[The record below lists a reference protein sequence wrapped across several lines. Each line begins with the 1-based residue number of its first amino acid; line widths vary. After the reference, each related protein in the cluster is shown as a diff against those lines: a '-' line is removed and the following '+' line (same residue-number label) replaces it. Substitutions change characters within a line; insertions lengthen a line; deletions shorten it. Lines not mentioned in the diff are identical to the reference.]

1 MEGKG
6 QQAAAAASG
15 MSVRTARTW
24 QRGRLPSEKKGKRR
38 WRTRP
43 DPFAGV
49 WAEEVEPLLRSDVEG
64 ALRATT
70 ILEWLDERHPG
81 RFSLSQLRTL
91 QRRLRDWRA
100 LSGPDRE
107 VFFEQEH
114 PPGREA
120 QVDFTHCGELG
131 VTICGEPFGHLLF
144 HFVLSH
150 SGWRYVDVAYGET
163 FAALVKGMQGA
174 LWELGGVPEV
184 LRTDNL
190 SAATHELK
198 GSGGRAL
205 NERYAAVL
213 AHYGLRSTRTNPRS
227 SHENGVAEQGHHRLK
242 GALGQALILRGSRDF
257 RSVEAYISFVRQ
269 VADKR
274 NRLVGAKLEH
284 ERRCLRPLPPAPV
297 PEYVTYRT
305 KVRKWSTVRVAN
317 RTYTVPSRLIGMEVE
332 VRQYAD
338 HLEVYYKGRITP
350 RGDQQR
356 CSRSNVGRPANEER
370 TPGMPLLPW
379 RPTEPLGVGGI
390 ATHDPV
396 ERMDRVHG
404 AGEAGIDYR
413 HVIGSLVRKPGAFAR
428 YRYREQMFPTGAF
441 RLAYDALREWRGE
454 RADVDYV
461 RILHLA
467 ATTMESEVDRALGLL
482 LEAGTPFDYA
492 AVRELAAPA
501 PPQVP
506 ELALPRVVDL
516 RVYDRLLAAGVR

>member
-24 QRGRLPSEKKGKRR
+24 QRGRLPSERKGKRR

-43 DPFAGV
+43 DPFAAV
-49 WAEEVEPLLRSDVEG
+49 WAKEVEPLLRSDVEG
-64 ALRATT
+64 ALKATT
-70 ILEWLDERHPG
+70 ILGWLDERHPA
-81 RFSLSQLRTL
+81 RFSVSQLRTL

-131 VTICGEPFGHLLF
+131 VTTCGEPFGHLLF

-227 SHENGVAEQGHHRLK
+227 SHENGAAEQGHHRLK

-274 NRLVGAKLEH
+274 NRLVWAKLEH

-297 PEYVTYRT
+297 PEYVTYRDEGAQMEYGPGSQPHVHGAVPADRYGGGCPA
-305 KVRKWSTVRVAN
+305 VRPITWRSTTRAVRSSGWIECMA
-317 RTYTVPSRLIGMEVE
+317 L
-332 VRQYAD
+332 
-338 HLEVYYKGRITP
+338 
-350 RGDQQR
+350 
-356 CSRSNVGRPANEER
+356 GRPA
-370 TPGMPLLPW
+370 
-379 RPTEPLGVGGI
+379 
-390 ATHDPV
+390 
-396 ERMDRVHG
+396 
-404 AGEAGIDYR
+404 
-413 HVIGSLVRKPGAFAR
+413 
-428 YRYREQMFPTGAF
+428 
-441 RLAYDALREWRGE
+441 
-454 RADVDYV
+454 
-461 RILHLA
+461 
-467 ATTMESEVDRALGLL
+467 
-482 LEAGTPFDYA
+482 
-492 AVRELAAPA
+492 
-501 PPQVP
+501 
-506 ELALPRVVDL
+506 
-516 RVYDRLLAAGVR
+516 